1 MNSNLGN
8 QFSSV
13 LNDQQKSA
21 IQSYTWI
28 GDKSKWKD
36 IASDLAKGNKPKAE
50 KDEVQTVKTL
60 LNTVQTNSSP
70 APVGLRSGVNFPK
83 GKGIPKIGDTVEHH
97 LLSATTK
104 SQIAE
109 DFSKRGQGKPVIYH
123 YPSGIPAFDIKGHG
137 SFGDEGEHIISGVF
151 KVQNRYNSDGIT
163 HVGLELK
170 E

>member
-50 KDEVQTVKTL
+50 KDEIQTVKTL

-109 DFSKRGQGKPVIYH
+109 DFSKRGRRIGYMQ
-123 YPSGIPAFDIKGHG
+123 PSALRTMQLNGPKIKML
-137 SFGDEGEHIISGVF
+137 IILYAHMS
-151 KVQNRYNSDGIT
+151 T
-163 HVGLELK
+163 MLK
-170 E
+170 